1 MRIVIHSQ
9 IIVYMVIIIFISR
22 TAVEAER
29 EKISQSRKTLK
40 EEHEVYVK
48 EINAAI
54 EQTQKRHGELLD
66 EVWQKH

>member
-1 MRIVIHSQ
+1 MRIVIHPE

-40 EEHEVYVK
+40 EEHEEYVK

-66 EVWQKH
+66 EV

>member
-40 EEHEVYVK
+40 EEHEEYVK

-66 EVWQKH
+66 EV